1 MDDVRP
7 NVKSL
12 FFEAID
18 QRSPEDLRGFLDR
31 ACAND
36 TGLRANLEQLLCAHR
51 DAGNFLGGSSPGAID
66 QSRLERRGAQ
76 IGPYKLLEQIGE
88 GGMGVV
94 FMAEQTRPVQRRVAL
109 KIIKA
114 GMDTRQVVARFE
126 AERQALAMMDHPN
139 IARVFDA
146 GTTDTGRPYFVME
159 LVRGVPI
166 TEFCNQ
172 GSLSIRD
179 RLELF
184 VTVCQAVQHA
194 HQKGIIHRDIK
205 PTNVLVTLHD
215 GRPIIKVIDFGVAK
229 ATGQKLTD
237 KTLFT
242 GFMQMIGTPLYMS
255 PEQAEMSGL
264 DVDTRSDIYSLGVLL
279 YELLTGTTPFTSGRF
294 KTAPYDEIRR
304 IIREEEPPKPSTRM
318 STLDLA
324 LTTVS
329 EKRQNDPRTL
339 SSLFRGELDWIVMK
353 ALEKDRTR
361 RYETASSLARDIQR
375 YLSDEPV
382 LACPPSA
389 TYRLRKFARRN
400 KAALS
405 MAGLISAALIVGT
418 VASCYFALKAN
429 TRAHEADDASIRATA
444 AEKVA
449 REDEQE
455 ARHAE
460 RLARLR
466 EADALVGQG
475 HGTRYSRRPGQRFE
489 ALIALGKAARIGREL
504 SQPPEWFDR
513 LRNEAIAALALPDI
527 HITQE
532 FGTFRPGTVAVELN
546 DDFTLYVC
554 TTENGSCTIRR
565 VADDKEICRLPEF
578 GEPPGA
584 SFGSGGLLAVGSRSG
599 RFQLWDVSG
608 SQPVQRFAER
618 NVNYFGWDFRNGGG
632 LLGLSHGDGGIS
644 IYVTATGTRL
654 HRLPPTEIHRDVR
667 VKLHPAEPFV
677 AAYSYFDNVVQVRD
691 LRSGTVVASAVSPWP
706 GGNGHCAW
714 SPDGRTLLVSQGDG
728 GKIQGYAFDPTA
740 PELRLTRILQSPIEQ
755 GCPYILFHPAGDRFV
770 SRGWS
775 NHVVLF
781 DPVSGQSLF
790 STHALPSVTGLRF
803 DRNGERLAAARV
815 GTSDDRIGLWSFA
828 GGLEFQDLVHSGD
841 HKPTGYF
848 ANGPTVHPGGRLAAI
863 GLTDGVAI
871 FDLETRS
878 EVAHIPSKNVCAQF
892 DGAGNLLTN
901 GFDGCFRWPVRPEA
915 TNPTLLVVGPPT
927 PLPFH
932 PGDRGIAASRD
943 GQVVAQSMWAGYGM
957 ESFAGGWILPPNAT
971 APHWVNAGKTTGW
984 CSVSPDGRWVAFGD
998 NFHYAEV
1005 FEAATGK
1012 SLRKWSAGPPN
1023 LCRFSPDGRWLITA
1037 VDNGRVYATG
1047 TWEGGS
1053 QLGAGEPTDAT
1064 RGLVVMAQT
1073 NGIYRLVE
1081 LATGRELAQLEDP
1094 EENSRPA
1101 VFTPDGSKLIVA
1113 AMNGLRVWDLRRI
1126 RAELTKLGLD
1136 WDAPPLAAA
1145 SRGAD
1150 ATQLAA
1156 TPLSIRIDLGVSNYV
1171 RLSQWDKAAGDYAH
1185 IDWSR
1190 AHRDDAFIYACLLL
1204 IRGDNEAYDRFCQD
1218 MTQRAAETK
1227 DPFEV
1232 YVLARSCAIARKS
1245 PVDPARAVQWAIQAV
1260 ASEQLP
1266 WFFHALG
1273 LAQYRAGQF
1282 DQALESFTKANV
1294 KTWSCS
1300 DLNWFG
1306 LALVHHRLGHAD
1318 EARQCFD
1325 KGIQWLERKGPPSPE
1340 LPAKLLPQDWL
1351 EAQILRREAEE
1362 TLKVKQSP

>member
-1 MDDVRP
+1 MNDLRP
-7 NVKSL
+7 DVKSL

-18 QRSPEDLRGFLDR
+18 QRSPEELRCFLDR

-36 TGLRANLEQLLCAHR
+36 KELRANLEQLLSAHR
-51 DAGNFLGGSSPGAID
+51 DAGNFLGGSSPAAID
-66 QSRLERRGAQ
+66 QPRLERPGAQ

-146 GTTDTGRPYFVME
+146 RATDTGRPYFVME
-159 LVRGVPI
+159 LVRGVPM

-172 GSLSIRD
+172 NSLSVRD

-215 GRPIIKVIDFGVAK
+215 GRPVIKVIDFGVAK

-242 GFMQMIGTPLYMS
+242 GFTQMIGTPLYMS

-279 YELLTGTTPFTSGRF
+279 YELLTETTPFTKARF
-294 KTAPYDEIRR
+294 KTAAYDEIRR
-304 IIREEEPPKPSTRM
+304 IIRDEEPPKPSTRM
-318 STLDLA
+318 STVDRA
-324 LTTVS
+324 PTTVS
-329 EKRQNDPRTL
+329 EKRHSDPRTL
-339 SSLFRGELDWIVMK
+339 SRLFRGELDWIVMK

-361 RYETASSLARDIQR
+361 RYETASGLARDILR

-400 KAALS
+400 KVVLAT
-405 MAGLISAALIVGT
+405 AGLISAALIVGA

-429 TRAHEADDASIRATA
+429 TRAHEADAASIRATA
-444 AEKVA
+444 AEKEA
-449 REDEQE
+449 REDEKG
-455 ARHAE
+455 AHHAE
-460 RLARLR
+460 RLAHLR
-466 EADALVGQG
+466 EADALVGQA
-475 HGTRYSRRPGQRFE
+475 HGTRYSRRPGQRLQ
-489 ALIALGKAARIGREL
+489 ALTALGKAADIGHEL
-504 SQPPEWFDR
+504 GQPPEWFNR

-527 HITQE
+527 YITQE
-532 FGTFRPGTVAVELN
+532 FGTFRPGTVSVELN
-546 DDFTLYVC
+546 DDFTLYVR
-554 TTENGSCTIRR
+554 TTEKGGCTIRR
-565 VADDKEICRLPEF
+565 VGDDGEVCRLPEF

-584 SFGSGGLLAVGSRSG
+584 SFGSDGMLAMGGRSG

-618 NVNYFGWDFRNGGG
+618 NVNYYGWDFRSGGG
-632 LLGLSHGDGGIS
+632 LLGLAHGDGGIS
-644 IYVTATGTRL
+644 IYDTATGTRL
-654 HRLPPTEIHRDVR
+654 HRLPPKEIHRDVR
-667 VKLHPAEPFV
+667 VKLHPSGPFV
-677 AAYSYFDNVVQVRD
+677 AAYSYFDNIVRVYD
-691 LRSGTVVASAVSPWP
+691 LRSGEVAASALPPWS

-728 GKIQGYAFDPTA
+728 GKIQEYAFDSAAAALRPT
-740 PELRLTRILQSPIEQ
+740 RTLQSPIGQ
-755 GCPYILFHPAGDRFV
+755 GCPYIVFHPAGDRFV

-781 DPVSGQSLF
+781 DALSGQPLF

-803 DRNGERLAAARV
+803 DRTGERLAAARV

-828 GGLEFQDLVHSGD
+828 GGLEYRSLVHAGD
-841 HKPTGYF
+841 QKSAYY
-848 ANGPTVHPGGRLAAI
+848 ANGPTVHPSGRLAAI
-863 GLTDGVAI
+863 GLIDGVAI
-871 FDLETRS
+871 FDLEMGS
-878 EVAHIPSKNVCAQF
+878 ELAHIPSGNVCAQF

-901 GFDGCFRWPVRPEA
+901 GFDGCFRWPVRPDTA
-915 TNPTLLVVGPPT
+915 NPTRLVVGPPT

-957 ESFAGGWILPPNAT
+957 ESFAGGWILQPNAT

-998 NFHYAEV
+998 DFHYAEV
-1005 FEAATGK
+1005 FETATGK
-1012 SLRKWSAGPPN
+1012 SLRKWDAGPPN

-1047 TWEGGS
+1047 TWKPGP

-1064 RGLVVMAQT
+1064 SELVVMAQT

-1101 VFTPDGSKLIVA
+1101 VFTPDGAKLIVA

-1126 RAELTKLGLD
+1126 RGELTKLSLD
-1136 WDAPPLAAA
+1136 WDAPPLTVA
-1145 SRGAD
+1145 SRGTD
-1150 ATQLAA
+1150 A
-1156 TPLSIRIDLGVSNYV
+1156 TPLAAVPLSIHVDLGASNYV
-1171 RLSQWDKAAGDYAH
+1171 RLSQWDNAAGDYAH

-1190 AHRDDAFIYACLLL
+1190 PQRDDAFIYACLLL
-1204 IRGDNEAYDRFCQD
+1204 IRGENEAYDRFCQD
-1218 MTQRAAETK
+1218 MIQRAAETK
-1227 DPFEV
+1227 DPFEA
-1232 YVLARSCAIARKS
+1232 YVLARSCAIAPKS
-1245 PVDPARAVQWAIQAV
+1245 PVDSARAVQWANQAL
-1260 ASEQLP
+1260 ASEHLP

-1282 DQALESFTKANV
+1282 DQALQSFTKANV

-1300 DLNWFG
+1300 ELNWFG
-1306 LALVHHRLGHAD
+1306 LALVDYRLGHPD
-1318 EARQCFD
+1318 EARQCLD
-1325 KGIQWLERKGPPSPE
+1325 KGIQWLKREGPPSPE
-1340 LPAKLLPQDWL
+1340 RPAKLLPQDWL
-1351 EAQILRREAEE
+1351 EAQLLRREAEE
-1362 TLKVKQSP
+1362 MLKIMRSP